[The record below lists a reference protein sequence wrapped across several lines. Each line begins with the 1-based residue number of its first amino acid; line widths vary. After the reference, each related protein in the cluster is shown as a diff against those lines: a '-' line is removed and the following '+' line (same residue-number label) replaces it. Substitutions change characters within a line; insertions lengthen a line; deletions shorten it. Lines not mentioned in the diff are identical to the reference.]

1 MNDAD
6 NDPVPPDVWSTSS
19 TSPQPLSAPVIIMND
34 TLGKM
39 PSIPKGNQIFS
50 QAFPADMEMVTQ
62 FATSKDMHGV
72 HLKQLALSLGL
83 VIVAGKRSRTGSGR
97 IVFGIKAA
105 AMRVLRTQ
113 KFVVD
118 VDIKKSLFKFGSRKP
133 LGLFTSSE

>member
-6 NDPVPPDVWSTSS
+6 NDPVSPDAWSTS
-19 TSPQPLSAPVIIMND
+19 PHPLSTPVKIMND
-34 TLGKM
+34 SLGKM
-39 PSIPKGNQIFS
+39 PSISKANQIFS

-83 VIVAGKRSRTGSGR
+83 VIVGGKRSRGGSGR
-97 IVFGIKAA
+97 LTFGIKSAA
-105 AMRVLRTQ
+105 IRILRTQ
-113 KFVVD
+113 KFVLD
-118 VDIKKSLFKFGSRKP
+118 VDIKKYLFKFGSRKP